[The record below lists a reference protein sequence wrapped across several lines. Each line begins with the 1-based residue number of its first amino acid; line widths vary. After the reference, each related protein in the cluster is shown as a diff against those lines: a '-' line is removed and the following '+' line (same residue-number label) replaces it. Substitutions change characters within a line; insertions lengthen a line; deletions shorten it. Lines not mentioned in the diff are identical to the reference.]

1 MWIIGIDTGGTF
13 TDLVAFNSQTG
24 RIFSVKTLTTSGDES
39 KGIIS
44 SIQETIPKTPS
55 IDRIVHGTTIGT
67 NSILERR
74 GAKTAILTTRG
85 FRDLLEIGRTR
96 RMVSNT
102 LFDLSFQKPTPLVP
116 RPLRFDVDERVMAS
130 GEILEPLDQNSIR
143 ETAKLLRDK
152 NVNAVAI
159 CFLHSYA
166 NSEHELSA
174 RDILKELL
182 PDVYVSVSSEIVPEY
197 REFERLTTTVLN
209 AFIGPTLDSYLSRL
223 ERDIS
228 QRDSSTRLFIMSS
241 NGGMATVNRMRTM
254 PVSTVLSGPA
264 GGVIAGIDLA
274 ETINLKNII
283 TCDMGGTST
292 DVCLIRDSES
302 NITVDNVVAGL
313 PLKSPQIDMKT
324 VGAGGG
330 SVATV
335 STEGQIHVGPKSAG
349 ANPGPICYGLGGTE
363 ITVTDAN
370 LFLGRL
376 SLHKRLG
383 GRISPVTDQVKPSLD
398 KLATASSVN
407 SSYEMAAGIIKIAVA
422 KMVSSILEISVM
434 RGYDP
439 RECTL
444 VPFGGAGPMH
454 GTMIADELGITNIVI
469 PRYPGHFSAWGLLIS
484 DVRQDAA
491 ETILAPV
498 DQSYISQICS
508 SLDRLENKLLEQL
521 VGDGFLTSTISF
533 KASLDLRY
541 KGQAFEI
548 PLPVDQNNIT
558 CENITNDFNKL
569 YAKRYGHANEGQV
582 IEIVNTRLTGVA
594 KIPKPSLTKVQN
606 LTSNPINERD
616 VYFHQKEERVPVYAR
631 ETLPINTDYEGPA
644 IIEEDGATTVVF
656 PHWVFRRD
664 DEDKLYLTKSRFN

>member
-116 RPLRFDVDERVMAS
+116 RSLRFDVDERVMAS

-302 NITVDNVVAGL
+302 IITVDNVVAGM

-330 SVATV
+330 SIATV
-335 STEGQIHVGPKSAG
+335 SAEGQIHVGPMSAG

-498 DQSYISQICS
+498 DQTYISQICS
-508 SLDRLENKLLEQL
+508 SLDRLENKLLKQL
-521 VGDGFLTSTISF
+521 VGDGFPTSTISF

-558 CENITNDFNKL
+558 YETITNDFNKL

-606 LTSNPINERD
+606 FSSNPIDERD
-616 VYFHQKEERVPVYAR
+616 VYFNQKEEKVPVYAR
-631 ETLPINTDYEGPA
+631 DTLPINADYEGPA

-664 DEDKLYLTKSRFN
+664 DEDKLYLTKSEFN

>member
-116 RPLRFDVDERVMAS
+116 RSLRFDVDERVMAS

-302 NITVDNVVAGL
+302 IITVDNVVAGL
-313 PLKSPQIDMKT
+313 PL
-324 VGAGGG
+324 
-330 SVATV
+330 
-335 STEGQIHVGPKSAG
+335 
-349 ANPGPICYGLGGTE
+349 
-363 ITVTDAN
+363 
-370 LFLGRL
+370 
-376 SLHKRLG
+376 
-383 GRISPVTDQVKPSLD
+383 
-398 KLATASSVN
+398 
-407 SSYEMAAGIIKIAVA
+407 
-422 KMVSSILEISVM
+422 
-434 RGYDP
+434 
-439 RECTL
+439 
-444 VPFGGAGPMH
+444 
-454 GTMIADELGITNIVI
+454 
-469 PRYPGHFSAWGLLIS
+469 
-484 DVRQDAA
+484 
-491 ETILAPV
+491 
-498 DQSYISQICS
+498 
-508 SLDRLENKLLEQL
+508 
-521 VGDGFLTSTISF
+521 
-533 KASLDLRY
+533 
-541 KGQAFEI
+541 
-548 PLPVDQNNIT
+548 
-558 CENITNDFNKL
+558 
-569 YAKRYGHANEGQV
+569 
-582 IEIVNTRLTGVA
+582 
-594 KIPKPSLTKVQN
+594 
-606 LTSNPINERD
+606 
-616 VYFHQKEERVPVYAR
+616 
-631 ETLPINTDYEGPA
+631 
-644 IIEEDGATTVVF
+644 
-656 PHWVFRRD
+656 
-664 DEDKLYLTKSRFN
+664 

>member
-594 KIPKPSLTKVQN
+594 KIPKPSLTKVPN

>member
-116 RPLRFDVDERVMAS
+116 RSLRFDVDERVMAS

-302 NITVDNVVAGL
+302 IITVDNVVAGM

-330 SVATV
+330 SIATV
-335 STEGQIHVGPKSAG
+335 SAEGQIHVGPMSAG

-498 DQSYISQICS
+498 DQTYISKICS
-508 SLDRLENKLLEQL
+508 SLDRLENKLLKQL
-521 VGDGFLTSTISF
+521 VGDGFPTSTISF

-548 PLPVDQNNIT
+548 PLPIDQNNIT
-558 CENITNDFNKL
+558 YETITNDFNKL

-606 LTSNPINERD
+606 FSSNPIDERD
-616 VYFHQKEERVPVYAR
+616 VYFYQKEEKVPVYAR
-631 ETLPINTDYEGPA
+631 DTLPINADYEGPA

-664 DEDKLYLTKSRFN
+664 DEDKLHLTKSEFN